1 MQNGRALDPL
11 LLGLRLITSRPGRI
25 FMDLLLLGTGMG
37 VVGGLIPSSLHLIAL
52 TQVALNRW
60 MRALSILVGPPLVV
74 DGALLLVTIFCYQY
88 IPRTIAHYVGYL
100 GGVGLVGFGGYSLLG
115 GGRRRRG
122 ELADSRSMSYASAS
136 AASLGGWQ
144 AAGPRGFWAA

>member
-1 MQNGRALDPL
+1 MVKYACLFSADAQVASVFFFLMIRRPPRSTLFPYTTLFRSLDPL

-37 VVGGLIPSSLHLIAL
+37 VVGRLIPSSLHLIAL

-88 IPRTIAHYVGYL
+88 IT
-100 GGVGLVGFGGYSLLG
+100 
-115 GGRRRRG
+115 
-122 ELADSRSMSYASAS
+122 
-136 AASLGGWQ
+136 
-144 AAGPRGFWAA
+144 